1 MVQKNQLILAFLCAK
16 IQRKSEL
23 SKKTIIF
30 LDVMNS
36 KLYSTLT
43 NDIPHPSK
51 VQIKIAN
58 LDKGQIQLY
67 QRVLDDVPR

>member
-1 MVQKNQLILAFLCAK
+1 MIFAACLMGRWDNGTMGRI
-16 IQRKSEL
+16 
-23 SKKTIIF
+23 SKG
-30 LDVMNS
+30 NS
-36 KLYSTLT
+36 SSLT

-67 QRVLDDVPR
+67 QRVLE